1 MANAQSRQAFIK
13 SEKGVALRAE
23 LEAMVKSR
31 KYNTRLYSL
40 TSDPKGVHFIE
51 KHMTYMSS
59 YLTMDHM
66 QYVSNLRLMTKITKK

>member
-1 MANAQSRQAFIK
+1 MANAQSRQAFIR
-13 SEKGVALRAE
+13 SEEGKVLRDE

-51 KHMTYMSS
+51 KHMNYMSS
-59 YLTMDHM
+59 HPTMDHM
-66 QYVSNLRLMTKITKK
+66 QYVSNLRLMTKLTKK